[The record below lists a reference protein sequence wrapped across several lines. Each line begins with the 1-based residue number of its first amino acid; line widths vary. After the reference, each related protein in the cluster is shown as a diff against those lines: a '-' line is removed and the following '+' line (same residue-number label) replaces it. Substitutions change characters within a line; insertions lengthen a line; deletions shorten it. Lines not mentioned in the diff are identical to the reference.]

1 MGGAQKKARRRGL
14 TLVLVDET
22 GHTFCA
28 RTGLTWARRR
38 HTPLLRRVSK
48 RREVSSIVGI
58 TPDGRLAA
66 RHVRGTITSAVVIA
80 TLRYFRRR
88 FGPRLLIVWDRL
100 NAHRARATQRFLA
113 AHEGQLAVAFLPAY
127 APELNPEEQCNAW
140 VKRDM
145 QNALPA
151 TIDEL
156 ASLARRSFRRLQRRP
171 AMIVNFFHHAGLNV
185 HRLP

>member
-1 MGGAQKKARRRGL
+1 M
-14 TLVLVDET
+14 
-22 GHTFCA
+22 
-28 RTGLTWARRR
+28 
-38 HTPLLRRVSK
+38 
-48 RREVSSIVGI
+48 SSLVGI

-66 RHVRGTITSAVVIA
+66 RHVRGAVTSAIVIA

-88 FGPRLLIVWDRL
+88 LGPRLLIVWDRL

-113 AHEGQLAVAFLPAY
+113 RHADQFAVAFLPAY

-156 ASLARRSFRRLQRRP
+156 ASLARRGFRRLQQQP
-171 AMIVNFFHHAGLNV
+171 AMITNFFRHAGLSV
-185 HRLP
+185 YALA

>member
-1 MGGAQKKARRRGL
+1 M
-14 TLVLVDET
+14 
-22 GHTFCA
+22 
-28 RTGLTWARRR
+28 
-38 HTPLLRRVSK
+38 
-48 RREVSSIVGI
+48 SSIVGI

-66 RHVRGTITSAVVIA
+66 RHVRGTITSAVVID

-100 NAHRARATQRFLA
+100 QAHRAQATKRFLA
-113 AHEGQLAVAFLPAY
+113 AHTDQFAMAFLPAY

-145 QNALPA
+145 ENALPA

-156 ASLARRSFRRLQRRP
+156 ACLARRSFRRLQRHP
-171 AMIVNFFHHAGLNV
+171 TMIVNFFRQARLDVYGLS
-185 HRLP
+185 